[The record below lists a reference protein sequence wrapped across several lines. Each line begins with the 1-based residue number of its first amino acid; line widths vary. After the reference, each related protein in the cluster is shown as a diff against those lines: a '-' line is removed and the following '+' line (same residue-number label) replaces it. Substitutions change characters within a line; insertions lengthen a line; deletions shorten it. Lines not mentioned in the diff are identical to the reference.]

1 MKNFYESINVDTFTL
16 IVDSKKMKLI
26 TCHVNAD
33 FDSLASMIAA
43 QKLYPDAVMAF
54 PGSQEKNVRR
64 FISETLQYHYSFTKA
79 KDIDLTTVDTL
90 IIVDTRRKERI
101 GDFAKCLN
109 NPGIIL
115 HLYDHHPDQ
124 PNCLQGETEHIK
136 QVGATTTIFCQIFQ
150 EQKLPISPEEAT
162 IFGLGIYE
170 DTGSLTYLTTK
181 PDDLMAAAW
190 LVSQD
195 AKLDIISQ
203 FLSSDLT
210 SRQVELIHDLTQ
222 SAKSYIISGTKII
235 VASLALQEYEDDFS
249 IIVRRVMVLENLNCI
264 FTLVSME
271 GRIHLIARSRIAE
284 VNTGNIARDFGGGG
298 HASAA
303 SATIRNMSLTE
314 AQEQLIRSLHR
325 HISPQAIAR
334 EMLSSPVI
342 SIPAHTSI
350 QEANTLLTRYN
361 ITVLPVLADAS
372 KSPEHPIQ
380 VAGTIARRIT
390 EKAIHHNL
398 GNAPVSDYMTSDLEV
413 LPLSATLAEI
423 EELIIERR
431 QRLIPIIHK
440 KELVGVITRTDLLSR
455 LTGDPGHTPQDLI
468 HDTDYPSRK
477 KSRNVLQLMSEV
489 LDKELIMLLQS
500 IGEVAEDSGFKAYSV
515 GGFVRDLLLKH
526 KNLDLDIVVEGD
538 GIVFA
543 KKLAKTLGGRVRT
556 HDRFITANVHL
567 QNGLKIDVATARL
580 EYYDYPAALPTVELS
595 SIKLDL
601 YRRDFS
607 INAMALELNPARFG
621 TIIDFFNCQNDLKSK
636 LIKVLHNLSFV
647 EDPSRALRA
656 IRFEKRL
663 NFKIDRHTD
672 RLIRNAVKIDLFSK
686 GSNPRLFSELQQI
699 FSEETPIPAIQRL
712 DDFHLFQFLWPDLKP
727 NLKIDRYFRHILTQT
742 RRAISWFRL
751 LYLEENSAITPW
763 RIYLLGIM
771 SRSKPAQLESFCE
784 RFQIQQKVCNEL
796 IQDKLQVEELA
807 NKWHHNLPQQSSDI
821 DKALFTFSNDA
832 ILYLMAIAKKNDI
845 NKSVSLYVTTLRTV
859 QPLLN
864 GDDLKQLGY
873 TPGKKFK
880 IMLSTLRDA
889 QLDEVVK
896 SRQEAIGFTIG
907 RFPPQAKASS

>member
-1 MKNFYESINVDTFTL
+1 
-16 IVDSKKMKLI
+16 MKLI

-64 FISETLQYHYSFTKA
+64 FISETLQYHYTFSKA

-90 IIVDTRRKERI
+90 ILIDTRSRERI
-101 GDFAKCLN
+101 GDFAKCLE
-109 NPGIIL
+109 NPRLSL

-124 PNCLQGETEHIK
+124 PNCLQGDVEYIS

-150 EQKLPISPEEAT
+150 DKKLPISPEEAT
-162 IFGLGIYE
+162 IFALGIYE
-170 DTGSLTYLTTK
+170 DTGSLTYLTTT
-181 PDDLMAAAW
+181 PEDLMAAAW
-190 LVSQD
+190 LVSQK
-195 AKLDIISQ
+195 AKLDIVTQ
-203 FLSSDLT
+203 FLSFDLT
-210 SRQVELIHDLTQ
+210 SRQVELIHELTQ
-222 SAKSYIISGTKII
+222 NAKSYMISDIKVI
-235 VASLALQEYEDDFS
+235 VASLPLQEYEDDFS
-249 IIVRRVMVLENLNCI
+249 IIVRRVMLLENLNCL
-264 FTLVSME
+264 FALVSME
-271 GRIHLIARSRIAE
+271 GRIYLIARSRIAE

-303 SATIRNMSLTE
+303 SATIHNMSMIE

-325 HISPQAIAR
+325 HISPQAIAK

-342 SIPAHTSI
+342 SIPPHTSI
-350 QEANTLLTRYN
+350 QEANNLLTRYN
-361 ITVLPVLADAS
+361 ITVLPVLTVENS
-372 KSPEHPIQ
+372 SPDNSIQ

-398 GNAPVSDYMTSDLEV
+398 GAAPVSDYMTSDLEV

-431 QRLIPIIHK
+431 QRLIPIIHN

-455 LTGDPGHTPQDLI
+455 LTGDPGHTPQELI
-468 HDTDYPSRK
+468 QDSDYPSRK

-489 LDKELIMLLQS
+489 LDKKLIMLLQS
-500 IGEVAEDSGFKAYSV
+500 IGEVAEKSGFKAYSV
-515 GGFVRDLLLKH
+515 GGFVRDLLLKQ

-538 GIVFA
+538 GIIFA
-543 KKLAKTLGGRVRT
+543 KKLAKKLGGKVRT
-556 HDRFITANVHL
+556 HDRFITANL
-567 QNGLKIDVATARL
+567 RLPDGLKIDIATARL

-621 TIIDFFNCQNDLKSK
+621 TLIDFFNCQNDLKNR

-647 EDPSRALRA
+647 EDPSRVLRA

-672 RLIRNAVKIDLFSK
+672 RLIRNAVKIDLFAK
-686 GSNPRLFSELQQI
+686 GSNPRLFSELQQV

-712 DDFHLFQFLWPDLKP
+712 EDFHLFQFLWPDLKP
-727 NLKIDRYFRHILTQT
+727 NLKIDRYFRHTLTQT

-751 LYLEENSAITPW
+751 LYLEENNEITPW
-763 RIYLLGIM
+763 RIYLLTIM

-784 RFQIQQKVCNEL
+784 RFQIQKKVCNEL
-796 IQDKLQVEELA
+796 IQDKVRVEDLSD
-807 NKWHHNLPQQSSDI
+807 KWHKQLPEVNSVICKS
-821 DKALFTFSNDA
+821 LCTFSNDML
-832 ILYLMAIAKKNDI
+832 LYFMAIARRTDI
-845 NKSVSLYVTTLRTV
+845 NRRTSLYVTTLRSV

-864 GDDLKQLGY
+864 GEDLKDLGY
-873 TPGKKFK
+873 TPGKIFK
-880 IMLSTLRDA
+880 EMLSTLRNA
-889 QLDEVVK
+889 QLDGAVDN
-896 SRQEAIGFTIG
+896 RQEAMDFITEH
-907 RFPPQAKASS
+907 FPPRQNV